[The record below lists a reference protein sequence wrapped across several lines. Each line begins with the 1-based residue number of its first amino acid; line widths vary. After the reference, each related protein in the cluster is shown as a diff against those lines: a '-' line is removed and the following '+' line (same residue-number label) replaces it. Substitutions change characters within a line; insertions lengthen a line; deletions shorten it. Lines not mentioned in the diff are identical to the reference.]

1 MTAIGRCLVIINLMC
16 LFCETRLVTTSISSS
31 SKLEEQVQANGTRC
45 DVDGQLPTSP
55 LFFDS
60 SEPCSRTYNA
70 RATENVDHSC
80 NVKRVRRTSERKLKK
95 SRQERG
101 YNVQKSQPRKLCPTK
116 TTYGI
121 KSTAE
126 DMYGEKVTVHPY
138 INIGNL
144 HEDQLFYESFCDV
157 ERCQCDGVDN
167 KYFQSFCQTTFSL
180 SYGRIIKGGKTGW
193 SMIKLRS
200 GCVCVVRQKK
210 KGFVRRNGNK

>member
-16 LFCETRLVTTSISSS
+16 LFYETRFVTTSKSSS
-31 SKLEEQVQANGTRC
+31 SKFEEPVQANGTQS
-45 DVDGQLPTSP
+45 DGQLSTSP
-55 LFFDS
+55 LVFDFR
-60 SEPCSRTYNA
+60 EPCSKNRTCNA
-70 RATENVDHSC
+70 RATENSDHSC
-80 NVKRVRRTSERKLKK
+80 SVKRVPRASGRKLRK

-101 YNVQKSQPRKLCPTK
+101 YNVQQSQPRKLCPTK

-126 DMYGEKVTVHPY
+126 DMFGEKVDVHPY

-144 HEDQLFYESFCDV
+144 HEDQFFYESFCDA

-193 SMIKLRS
+193 SMTKLRS

-210 KGFVRRNGNK
+210 KGFVRRN